1 MTNFP
6 HPAPAL
12 IVIYARDIEKVAAFY
27 ARTLARPVVERD
39 ARFVVVG
46 DAAVEVA
53 IVRIPDSLVA
63 ASSLESPSL
72 ESPSRV
78 REETAPR
85 MRQENS
91 SRMQQET
98 SARMRQETSPRVREE
113 TPLKPSFLVDD
124 LGAVVA
130 AAASAGGGTK
140 PVAAAWEWRGQL
152 HLDGHDPEGNPVQFR
167 TRAAL

>member
-1 MTNFP
+1 MTNISD
-6 HPAPAL
+6 PAPAL

-53 IVRIPDSLVA
+53 VVRIPDSLVA
-63 ASSLESPSL
+63 ASSLESPS
-72 ESPSRV
+72 PV
-78 REETAPR
+78 MEETTPR

-124 LGAVVA
+124 LEAAVA
-130 AAASAGGGTK
+130 AAAAAGGGTK
-140 PVAAAWEWRGQL
+140 PLHAAWGWRGQL

-167 TRAAL
+167 TRAPLS

>member
-1 MTNFP
+1 MANVTGAAAFLTD
-6 HPAPAL
+6 PAPAL

-27 ARTLARPVVERD
+27 SRTLARRVVERD

-63 ASSLESPSL
+63 ASSLESPSH
-72 ESPSRV
+72 V
-78 REETAPR
+78 MEETAPR

-91 SRMQQET
+91 HRMQ
-98 SARMRQETSPRVREE
+98 QETSPRVREE
-113 TPLKPSFLVDD
+113 TSLKPSFLVDD
-124 LGAVVA
+124 LEAAVA
-130 AAASAGGGTK
+130 AAAAAGGGTK
-140 PVAAAWEWRGQL
+140 PLHAAWGWRGQL

-167 TRAAL
+167 TRAPLS